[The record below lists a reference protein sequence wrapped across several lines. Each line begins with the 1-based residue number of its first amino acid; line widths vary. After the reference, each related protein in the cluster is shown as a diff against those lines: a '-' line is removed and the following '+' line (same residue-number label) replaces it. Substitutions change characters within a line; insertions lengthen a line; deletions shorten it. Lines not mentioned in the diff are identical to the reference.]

1 HTLGVLFL
9 FIFTFIFSD
18 NMGGECL
25 WYSWTCRPVWP
36 VLIILATVPCI
47 LNCSESP
54 AAVVGKMYPRGNH
67 WAVGHLMGKKSIE
80 EEQEVNPD
88 SDYLTALKAARLTQ
102 ILMQALMQPQNP
114 NQMMPQTA
122 DRLLQRHW
130 REEDREKY
138 LAEVC
143 VWNKSSIIK

>member
-1 HTLGVLFL
+1 
-9 FIFTFIFSD
+9 
-18 NMGGECL
+18 
-25 WYSWTCRPVWP
+25 
-36 VLIILATVPCI
+36 
-47 LNCSESP
+47 
-54 AAVVGKMYPRGNH
+54 
-67 WAVGHLMGKKSIE
+67 MGKKSIE

-143 VWNKSSIIK
+143 VWNKSSIIKWSSVTSNHLHISNVITAL

>member
-1 HTLGVLFL
+1 
-9 FIFTFIFSD
+9 
-18 NMGGECL
+18 MGGECL

-88 SDYLTALKAARLTQ
+88 RDYLTALKPARLTQ
-102 ILMQALMQPQNP
+102 HLMQALMQPENP

-122 DRLLQRHW
+122 DRLLQRQW
-130 REEDREKY
+130 REEDRENY

>member
-1 HTLGVLFL
+1 
-9 FIFTFIFSD
+9 
-18 NMGGECL
+18 MGGECL

-36 VLIILATVPCI
+36 VLIILATLPCI

-88 SDYLTALKAARLTQ
+88 RDYLTALKAARLTQ
-102 ILMQALMQPQNP
+102 HLMQALMQPENP

-138 LAEVC
+138 LAEMSDLLLLAL
-143 VWNKSSIIK
+143 KLQDSDST

>member
-1 HTLGVLFL
+1 
-9 FIFTFIFSD
+9 
-18 NMGGECL
+18 MGGECL

-138 LAEVC
+138 LAEMSDLLLLAL
-143 VWNKSSIIK
+143 KLQDSDST

>member
-1 HTLGVLFL
+1 
-9 FIFTFIFSD
+9 
-18 NMGGECL
+18 MGGECL

-88 SDYLTALKAARLTQ
+88 RDYLTALKPARLTQ
-102 ILMQALMQPQNP
+102 HLMQALMQPENP

-122 DRLLQRHW
+122 DRLLQRQW
-130 REEDREKY
+130 REEDRENY
-138 LAEVC
+138 LAEMSDLLLLAL
-143 VWNKSSIIK
+143 KLQDSDST

>member
-1 HTLGVLFL
+1 MEKG
-9 FIFTFIFSD
+9 
-18 NMGGECL
+18 
-25 WYSWTCRPVWP
+25 R
-36 VLIILATVPCI
+36 
-47 LNCSESP
+47 
-54 AAVVGKMYPRGNH
+54 K
-67 WAVGHLMGKKSIE
+67 GHLMGKKSIE

-138 LAEVC
+138 LAEMSDLLLLAL
-143 VWNKSSIIK
+143 KLQDSDST

>member
-1 HTLGVLFL
+1 
-9 FIFTFIFSD
+9 
-18 NMGGECL
+18 MGGECL

-80 EEQEVNPD
+80 EEQAVNPD

-102 ILMQALMQPQNP
+102 ILMQALMEPLNP

-138 LAEVC
+138 LAEMSDLLLLAL
-143 VWNKSSIIK
+143 KLQDSDST

>member
-1 HTLGVLFL
+1 
-9 FIFTFIFSD
+9 
-18 NMGGECL
+18 MGGECL

-143 VWNKSSIIK
+143 VVTSNHLHISNVITAL